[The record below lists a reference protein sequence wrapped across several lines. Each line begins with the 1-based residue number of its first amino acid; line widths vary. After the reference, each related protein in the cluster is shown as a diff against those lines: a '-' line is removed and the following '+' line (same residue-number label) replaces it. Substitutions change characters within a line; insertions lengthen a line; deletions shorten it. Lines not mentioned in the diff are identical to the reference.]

1 MSELILVRHGQA
13 TPFERDTD
21 RLSALGEQQAR
32 AGGAAL
38 TAQGVRPTH
47 VLHGSLVRQR
57 RTAELAGEGQTGNEP
72 GWPAPTLDPRFSEF
86 DGDGLVTTLAPLL
99 AQQDAEF
106 GTLATTFREHRDSPE
121 RNRHFQRMLEALA
134 AAWQAGRVTHPEVEG
149 WADFRARVRAG
160 LGDVLRLPAGT
171 TAVLFTSGGV
181 IGLAVALA
189 LDAPDA
195 SALKLNWRVKNGS
208 LTRFTFGGGRLSLDS
223 FNEEGHL
230 PPDLRS
236 WR

>member
-1 MSELILVRHGQA
+1 MSEMILVRHGQA
-13 TPFERDTD
+13 TPFEKDTD
-21 RLSALGEQQAR
+21 RLSALGERQAR
-32 AGGAAL
+32 AVGAAL

-47 VLHGSLVRQR
+47 ILHGSLVRQQ
-57 RTAELAGEGQTGNEP
+57 RTAELAGEEQ
-72 GWPAPTLDPRFSEF
+72 GWPAPTLDPRLSEF
-86 DGDGLVTTLAPLL
+86 DGDGLVGTLAPLL
-99 AQQDAEF
+99 AQQDTEF
-106 GTLATTFREHRDSPE
+106 GALTKTFREQRDSPE

-149 WADFRARVRAG
+149 WADFRTRVRAG
-160 LGDVLRLPAGT
+160 LGDVLRLPTGST
-171 TAVLFTSGGV
+171 VVVFTSGGV

-230 PPDLRS
+230 PPELRS